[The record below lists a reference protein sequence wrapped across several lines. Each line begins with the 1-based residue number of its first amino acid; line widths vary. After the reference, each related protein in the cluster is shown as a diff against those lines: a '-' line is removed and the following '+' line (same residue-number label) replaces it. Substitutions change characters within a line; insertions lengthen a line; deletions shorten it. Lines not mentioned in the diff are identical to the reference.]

1 MFSVVLV
8 VIDIDTLNSLGLGL
22 RQTLHS
28 LSEVRGQW
36 VCHVNVLAFIPCSYL
51 YAFFHLVFVV
61 RKEICVKCETS
72 SQKLCRLYI
81 FCHRTSTC
89 KKFTSACQSAIA
101 GTRSSRASSSL
112 LLLTLYSW
120 HILACSAVSWLP
132 KNKIGRVNSLDLYYV
147 TGCQLHTY
155 MYMKLFYK
163 QANSGFLHY
172 NIILHNYWQL
182 SDSCKSVVMYQPAS
196 SQKCRA
202 VALLQMDEELPPACH
217 IEPVPSM

>member
-1 MFSVVLV
+1 MISVVVV
-8 VIDIDTLNSLGLGL
+8 VIDIDTLNSLGLRL

-28 LSEVRGQW
+28 LSEVRGHW

-101 GTRSSRASSSL
+101 GTRSSRASSLL
-112 LLLTLYSW
+112 LLLTLYSS
-120 HILACSAVSWLP
+120 HILACSAVSWLA
-132 KNKIGRVNSLDLYYV
+132 KNKIGRVNSISLFLLGLYYV

-163 QANSGFLHY
+163 QANTGFLYY

-182 SDSCKSVVMYQPAS
+182 SDSCKSVVMCQPAS

-202 VALLQMDEELPPACH
+202 VALLQMDE
-217 IEPVPSM
+217 

>member
-1 MFSVVLV
+1 M
-8 VIDIDTLNSLGLGL
+8 
-22 RQTLHS
+22 
-28 LSEVRGQW
+28 
-36 VCHVNVLAFIPCSYL
+36 CHVNVLAFIPCSYL

-72 SQKLCRLYI
+72 SQKFCRLYI

-112 LLLTLYSW
+112 LLLTRYFW
-120 HILACSAVSWLP
+120 HFLACSAVSWLA
-132 KNKIGRVNSLDLYYV
+132 KNKIGRVDSLFLLGLYYV

-163 QANSGFLHY
+163 QANTGFLHY
-172 NIILHNYWQL
+172 RSVFFL
-182 SDSCKSVVMYQPAS
+182 SY
-196 SQKCRA
+196 
-202 VALLQMDEELPPACH
+202 DEVRKVH
-217 IEPVPSM
+217 GS